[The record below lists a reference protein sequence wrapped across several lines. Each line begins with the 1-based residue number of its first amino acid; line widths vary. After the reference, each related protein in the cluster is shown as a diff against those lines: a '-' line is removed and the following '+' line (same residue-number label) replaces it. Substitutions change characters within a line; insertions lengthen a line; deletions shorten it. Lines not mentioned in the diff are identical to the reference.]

1 MFKSFLSSS
10 DGNLLSAMWNN
21 KLATA
26 AGLIWIKKMLNPNS
40 DPRTLE
46 MLADILIMHDHKDI
60 GKYDHVHHWFVGY
73 LMKSLSQSRNLPPN
87 QRKAKIVQDLSYLA
101 NNRKRNAFI
110 RGQNN
115 GRRSK
120 TKRFQYKQY

>member
-1 MFKSFLSSS
+1 MLKSFLSST
-10 DGNLLSAMWNN
+10 DNNILSAMWNN
-21 KLATA
+21 KLASA
-26 AGLIWIKKMLNPNS
+26 AGLLWLKKMFNPNT

-46 MLADILIMHDHKDI
+46 MLADIMIMHDHKDI
-60 GKYDHVHHWFVGY
+60 GLYDHLHHWLIGY
-73 LMKSLSQSRNLPPN
+73 LMKSLSQSKNLPPN
-87 QRKAKIVQDLSYLA
+87 QRKAKIIQDLSYLA

-120 TKRFQYKQY
+120 AQRLEYKQY